1 MMTLKLF
8 LKPFVI
14 DCEEVREEVPDHM
27 KEMGVLHISLT
38 PKAIALLSA
47 LNAGMIPE
55 VEEGYDDA
63 QFQAFW
69 NNFEARLT
77 EQGLKIVKDPGPM
90 LNQQRKQRA
99 EEYIKYLKLVL
110 CAFFGSLLT
119 SLLSYLFSL
128 L

>member
-1 MMTLKLF
+1 M
-8 LKPFVI
+8 
-14 DCEEVREEVPDHM
+14 REEVPDHM

-69 NNFEARLT
+69 NDFEARLT
-77 EQGLKIVKDPGPM
+77 KQGLKIVEDPGPM
-90 LNQQRKQRA
+90 LDQQRKQRA
-99 EEYIKYLKLVL
+99 EEHIKYLKLVL
-110 CAFFGSLLT
+110 CALFGSLLT
-119 SLLSYLFSL
+119 SFLSYLFSL